1 MMNNEEYFNELK
13 ASDRVYARESLMMNV
28 TEDILVTMEDRN
40 ISKVGLAKLLGKS
53 KAFVTQM
60 LGGSRNMTL
69 RTLSDIAFALDAEV
83 SITFTSRKK
92 IVDIDFNNN
101 QWESS
106 NVVRLLSNRTVNKTP
121 QTIPDSQNW
130 QKAEKAA

>member
-1 MMNNEEYFNELK
+1 MNNEEYFNELK